1 MLAAAA
7 IESPEAPE
15 RNVRFRAEENSLTVF
30 SVSSLKISSR
40 YAMLVMTQSRVF
52 VVEELAENV
61 ELSGFVLWGER
72 SRVVVDF

>member
-1 MLAAAA
+1 
-7 IESPEAPE
+7 
-15 RNVRFRAEENSLTVF
+15 
-30 SVSSLKISSR
+30 
-40 YAMLVMTQSRVF
+40 MLVMTQSRVF